1 MTMII
6 GLMVP
11 DLMMRSRISGM
22 VTAAGLSSRYLKTVA
37 ALAQEGAADELV
49 GLIVDINS
57 HAASLEELGSVL
69 GSDRESELGRR
80 SLGFFSHVDSEL
92 GGRGRAAGFSMVIPR
107 SKLDSVLP
115 PFLIQVRDGV
125 SSGAT
130 E

>member
-49 GLIVDINS
+49 GLVVDINS

-69 GSDRESELGRR
+69 GSDRESGLGQR

-92 GGRGRAAGFSMVIPR
+92 GGRGRAAGFSLVIPR

-125 SSGAT
+125 SSGVT